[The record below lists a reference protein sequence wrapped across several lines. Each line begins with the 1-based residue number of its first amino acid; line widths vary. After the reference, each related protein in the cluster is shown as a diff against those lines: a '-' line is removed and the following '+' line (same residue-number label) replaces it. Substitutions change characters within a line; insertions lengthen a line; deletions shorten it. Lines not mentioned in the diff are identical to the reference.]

1 MKARDLLRLRG
12 SRSRRAR
19 RLQTSQNVAS
29 PVSPRQICGRAV
41 AYTMMK
47 KLLPLA
53 LIAVACEAMAQDAQC
68 VPERAAMVETVRLY
82 ARSEAGV
89 LGPQGI
95 SETVLQAMGQA
106 ERHRFTPGRSCSLA
120 YMDGPDA
127 RPHEPSDCMNFTYR
141 PPCTFEI
148 DRAIRGVTQG

>member
-53 LIAVACEAMAQDAQC
+53 LIAVACEAMAQDAHC
-68 VPERAAMVETVRLY
+68 VRERAAMVENIQAY
-82 ARSEAGV
+82 ARSDPGL

-95 SETVLQAMGQA
+95 SESVLEAVRQT
-106 ERHRFTPGRSCSLA
+106 ERHRFIPGRSCSVA
-120 YMDGPDA
+120 YMDGPFPLVRA
-127 RPHEPSDCMNFTYR
+127 RQYR
-141 PPCTFEI
+141 S
-148 DRAIRGVTQG
+148 RS